1 MKFSMKDS
9 FSKCDQIRRKLQ
21 VEAYLLLEKCTPC
34 TSDISFLTR
43 FLKKSNLMY
52 FPLNKSVFRGSTIAM
67 FVTCDHFTYR
77 HLLDST
83 PGLQYCR
90 TSMFVNTA
98 SVTVS
103 FLSTIFHVSL
113 SIHFWYRKR
122 YFSGI
127 ATLCE
132 FQAVVFVSI
141 VSL

>member
-1 MKFSMKDS
+1 MNDS
-9 FSKCDQIRRKLQ
+9 FSKCDQILRRLQ
-21 VEAYLLLEKCTPC
+21 VEVYLLLEKCTPC

-98 SVTVS
+98 SMTVT
-103 FLSTIFHVSL
+103 FLHGSL

-132 FQAVVFVSI
+132 FQAVVFASI

>member
-1 MKFSMKDS
+1 MNDS
-9 FSKCDQIRRKLQ
+9 FSKCDQILRKLQ
-21 VEAYLLLEKCTPC
+21 VEVYLLLEKCTPC

-77 HLLDST
+77 HLLHST

-98 SVTVS
+98 SMTVT
-103 FLSTIFHVSL
+103 FLHGSL

-132 FQAVVFVSI
+132 FQAVVFASI

>member
-1 MKFSMKDS
+1 MNDS
-9 FSKCDQIRRKLQ
+9 FSKCDQILRKLQ
-21 VEAYLLLEKCTPC
+21 VEVYLLLEKCTPC

-77 HLLDST
+77 HLLHST

-98 SVTVS
+98 SMTVT
-103 FLSTIFHVSL
+103 FLHGSL

-132 FQAVVFVSI
+132 FQAVVFASI
-141 VSL
+141 VSLQTQDVH

>member
-1 MKFSMKDS
+1 MNDS
-9 FSKCDQIRRKLQ
+9 FSKCDQILRKLQ
-21 VEAYLLLEKCTPC
+21 VEVYLLLEKCTPC

-77 HLLDST
+77 HLLHST

-90 TSMFVNTA
+90 TSMFVNTV
-98 SVTVS
+98 SMTVT
-103 FLSTIFHVSL
+103 FLHGSL

-132 FQAVVFVSI
+132 FQAVVFASI
-141 VSL
+141 VSLQTQDVH

>member
-1 MKFSMKDS
+1 MNDP
-9 FSKCDQIRRKLQ
+9 FSKCDQILRKLQ
-21 VEAYLLLEKCTPC
+21 VEVYLLLEKCTPC

-77 HLLDST
+77 HLLHST

-98 SVTVS
+98 SMTVT
-103 FLSTIFHVSL
+103 FLHGSL

-132 FQAVVFVSI
+132 FQAVVFASI

>member
-1 MKFSMKDS
+1 MNDS
-9 FSKCDQIRRKLQ
+9 FSKCDQILRKLQ
-21 VEAYLLLEKCTPC
+21 VEVYLLLEKCTPC

-77 HLLDST
+77 HLLHST

-98 SVTVS
+98 SMTVT
-103 FLSTIFHVSL
+103 FLHGSL

-122 YFSGI
+122 YFRGI

-132 FQAVVFVSI
+132 FQAVVFASI

>member
-1 MKFSMKDS
+1 MNDS
-9 FSKCDQIRRKLQ
+9 FSKCDQILRKLQ
-21 VEAYLLLEKCTPC
+21 VEVYLLLEKCTPC

-43 FLKKSNLMY
+43 FLKKYNLMY

-77 HLLDST
+77 HLLHST

-98 SVTVS
+98 SMTVT
-103 FLSTIFHVSL
+103 FLHGSL

-132 FQAVVFVSI
+132 FQAVVFASI

>member
-1 MKFSMKDS
+1 MKFSMNDS
-9 FSKCDQIRRKLQ
+9 FSKCDQILRKLQ
-21 VEAYLLLEKCTPC
+21 VEVYLLLEKCTPC

-77 HLLDST
+77 HLLHST

-98 SVTVS
+98 SMTVT
-103 FLSTIFHVSL
+103 FLHGSL

-132 FQAVVFVSI
+132 FQAVVFASI

>member
-1 MKFSMKDS
+1 MNDS
-9 FSKCDQIRRKLQ
+9 FSKCDQILRKLQ
-21 VEAYLLLEKCTPC
+21 VEVYLLLEKCTPC

-43 FLKKSNLMY
+43 FLKKYNLMY

-77 HLLDST
+77 HLLHST
-83 PGLQYCR
+83 PGFQYCR

-98 SVTVS
+98 SMTVT
-103 FLSTIFHVSL
+103 FLHGSL

-132 FQAVVFVSI
+132 FQAVVFASI

>member
-1 MKFSMKDS
+1 MNDS
-9 FSKCDQIRRKLQ
+9 FSKCDQILRKLQ
-21 VEAYLLLEKCTPC
+21 VEVYLLLEKCTPC

-98 SVTVS
+98 SMTVT
-103 FLSTIFHVSL
+103 FLHGSL

-132 FQAVVFVSI
+132 FQAVVFASI

>member
-21 VEAYLLLEKCTPC
+21 VEVYLLLEKCTPC

-77 HLLDST
+77 HLLHST

-98 SVTVS
+98 SMTVT
-103 FLSTIFHVSL
+103 FLHGSL

-132 FQAVVFVSI
+132 FQAVVFASI

>member
-1 MKFSMKDS
+1 MNDS
-9 FSKCDQIRRKLQ
+9 FSKCDQILRKLQ
-21 VEAYLLLEKCTPC
+21 VEVYLLLEKCTPC

-52 FPLNKSVFRGSTIAM
+52 FPLNKSVSRGSTIAM

-77 HLLDST
+77 HLLHST

-98 SVTVS
+98 SMTVT
-103 FLSTIFHVSL
+103 FLHGSL

-127 ATLCE
+127 AALCE
-132 FQAVVFVSI
+132 FQAVVFASI